1 MSPDPV
7 AEAYERS
14 RERLGALGVSLPW
27 FCKEVAAALDGAA
40 ADTLGSRL
48 VVDDLYL
55 ALGCR
60 VGNGHAWRLFDRAY
74 RGYLLRLATRYA
86 GSRDAAEHLITDL
99 YHDLVTRPGREGK
112 LDHYKGYAA
121 LATWLAVIVRRMAFD
136 RGRKAERRGHRLR
149 RLEKEQ
155 QVRPRRPN
163 PEQAVRAAETRRVAG
178 ELFGLAFSALEGRHA
193 LVLTLLYRDG
203 LTLRE
208 AGKVMKLDFSTVSRR
223 AKAARRALRAVME
236 RLGEERLGLSTEDV
250 AAVFAEG
257 ADAASFSEAG
267 GAA

>member
-74 RGYLLRLATRYA
+74 RG
-86 GSRDAAEHLITDL
+86 SRGAAEELITDL